1 MHRTLIINPT
11 TQIGIHV
18 PGPLHIMSS
27 GRFLSMT
34 GKETSEENT
43 VVNTDVIYD

>member
-11 TQIGIHV
+11 TQIGMQV

-27 GRFLSMT
+27 GRFLSMI
-34 GKETSEENT
+34 GKVASKEKM
-43 VVNTDVIYD
+43 VVNADVVYD